1 MLRACL
7 NLAGM
12 GNVQKTL
19 RVDVAAAPYDVLI
32 GHGLLASAG
41 TALQGRLPRG
51 RVLVVT
57 DENVAPLYLD
67 ALQAGLAA
75 AGLDLAAPFVL
86 KTGESAKNFADLEKI
101 IDHAIAQGLDRHA
114 VFIALGGGVVG
125 DVAGFAAAI
134 FMRGVACV
142 QVPTTL
148 AAQVD
153 SAVGGKTAVN
163 TALGKNMAGVFHQPR
178 AVLADVAVLK
188 TLPPREVLAGYAEIL
203 KYALIDK
210 PDFFS
215 WLEANGATVVAGWD
229 APSLEYAVAVSCAAK
244 ADIVAADEKET
255 TGRRALL
262 NLGHTF
268 AHALEALGG
277 YDGRLLHG
285 EAVAI
290 GLRWATLLSQRLGY
304 LPAADSDRILAHM
317 DALSMP
323 VNLPFA
329 VKAAEIIEKM
339 RRDKKAENGK
349 ITLIL
354 LRGIGA
360 AYVDKD
366 IDEETL
372 AAFLRQLTEE

>member
-1 MLRACL
+1 
-7 NLAGM
+7 M

-19 RVDVAAAPYDVLI
+19 RVDVAGAPYDVLI

-41 TALQGRLPRG
+41 AVLKDRLPKG
-51 RVLVVT
+51 RILVVT
-57 DENVAPLYLD
+57 DENVAPLYLE
-67 ALQAGLAA
+67 ALQKGLAD
-75 AGLDLAAPFVL
+75 AGLDCAAPFVL
-86 KTGESAKNFADLEKI
+86 QAGEAAKNFSDLEKI

-125 DVAGFAAAI
+125 DIAGFAAAV

-163 TALGKNMAGVFHQPR
+163 TAQGKNMAGVFHQPR

-203 KYALIDK
+203 KYALIGN
-210 PDFFS
+210 PDFFD
-215 WLEANGATVVAGWD
+215 WLEANGAAVVAGWA
-229 APSLEYAVAVSCAAK
+229 APSIEYAVAVSCAAK

-255 TGRRALL
+255 MGRRALL

-290 GLRWATLLSQRLGY
+290 GLRWAALLSEKIGY
-304 LPAADSDRILAHM
+304 LPPAEKDRIIAHM
-317 DALSMP
+317 DALSLP
-323 VNLPFA
+323 ERPPFA
-329 VKAAEIIEKM
+329 VKAQDIVDKM

-354 LRGIGA
+354 LRGIGG
-360 AYVDKD
+360 AYVDRD
-366 IDEETL
+366 IGEETL
-372 AAFLRQLTEE
+372 AAFLRQMTEE